1 MSPLRSGRRKTDV
14 HQTSCDPK
22 TPENHKI
29 ITLVHSGAKI
39 GIFLSN
45 IILERGADIM
55 RKTEYDPQAI
65 KSISA
70 FDSHKKQLIALL
82 QKDITGR
89 DMEES
94 SDDTMKYLSKKMKQ
108 HIIEGAGCP
117 VDIHFARTEAKRRR
131 A

>member
-1 MSPLRSGRRKTDV
+1 
-14 HQTSCDPK
+14 
-22 TPENHKI
+22 
-29 ITLVHSGAKI
+29 
-39 GIFLSN
+39 
-45 IILERGADIM
+45 M
-55 RKTEYDPQAI
+55 RKTEYDQQAI

-82 QKDITGR
+82 QNDIISH

-94 SDDTMKYLSKKMKQ
+94 SDDTMKNLSKKMKQ

-117 VDIHFARTEAKRRR
+117 VDIRFARTEAKRRR

>member
-1 MSPLRSGRRKTDV
+1 
-14 HQTSCDPK
+14 
-22 TPENHKI
+22 
-29 ITLVHSGAKI
+29 
-39 GIFLSN
+39 
-45 IILERGADIM
+45 M

-94 SDDTMKYLSKKMKQ
+94 SDDTMKNLSKKMKQ
-108 HIIEGAGCP
+108 HIKRSGTP
-117 VDIHFARTEAKRRR
+117 MSMMKSSQRTEGL
-131 A
+131 